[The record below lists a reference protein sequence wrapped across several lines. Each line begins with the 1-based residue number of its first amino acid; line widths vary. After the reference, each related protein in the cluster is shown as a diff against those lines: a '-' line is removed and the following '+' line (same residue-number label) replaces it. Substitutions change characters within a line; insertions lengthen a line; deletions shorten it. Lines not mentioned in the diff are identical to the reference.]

1 MLLQGRLARGIAA
14 NTINPLPIKKRTT
27 AIKAVVLV
35 LVDLQKQHILYA
47 VEYFEKNLEKNFTI
61 QKIIHIFAA
70 DTIFI
75 SINKV

>member
-1 MLLQGRLARGIAA
+1 
-14 NTINPLPIKKRTT
+14 
-27 AIKAVVLV
+27 